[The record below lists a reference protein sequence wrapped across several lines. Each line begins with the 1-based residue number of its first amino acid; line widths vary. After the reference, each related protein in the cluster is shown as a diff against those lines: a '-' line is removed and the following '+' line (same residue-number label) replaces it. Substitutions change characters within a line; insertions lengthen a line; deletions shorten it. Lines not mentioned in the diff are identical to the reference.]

1 MMIYTHKYR
10 INAGLALISG
20 AEQLSETDYWSS
32 TESGN
37 NAAWALSLQNG
48 SLGIV
53 TGKSN
58 VPLMARPVSAFIDDS
73 Y

>member
-20 AEQLSETDYWSS
+20 ANQLSETWYWSS
-32 TESGN
+32 TEHSAAGAWGLPLSDGGLSYGYTKVSASGK
-37 NAAWALSLQNG
+37 
-48 SLGIV
+48 V
-53 TGKSN
+53 
-58 VPLMARPVSAFIDDS
+58 RPVSAFIHDT